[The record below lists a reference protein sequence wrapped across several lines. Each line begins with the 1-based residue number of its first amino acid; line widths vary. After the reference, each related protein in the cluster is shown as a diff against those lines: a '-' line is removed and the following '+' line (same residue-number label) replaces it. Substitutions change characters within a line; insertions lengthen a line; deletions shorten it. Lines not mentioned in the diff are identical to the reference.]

1 MAEKVKKLQHLQAG
15 QAVEIDPKN
24 AVQQE
29 CATCGCKFFRLVM
42 TVFKV
47 SALVSPTGQ
56 ELVIQQPVLICTKC
70 EVVLETN

>member
-1 MAEKVKKLQHLQAG
+1 MVQTQGKIKHLQAG

-24 AVQQE
+24 AVQQQ
-29 CATCGCKFFRLVM
+29 CATCGCKFFRMVM

-70 EVVLETN
+70 EIVLETT

>member
-1 MAEKVKKLQHLQAG
+1 MGGKNKLKHLQAG
-15 QAVEIDPKN
+15 QAVEIDPKH
-24 AVQQE
+24 AIQQQ
-29 CATCGCKFFRLVM
+29 CAACGNKFFRLVM

-70 EVVLETN
+70 EIVLETT

>member
-1 MAEKVKKLQHLQAG
+1 MEKNQNKIKHLQAG
-15 QAVEIDPKN
+15 QQVEIDPKH

-29 CATCGCKFFRLVM
+29 CAACGCKFFRLVM
-42 TVFKV
+42 TVYKI

-70 EVVLETN
+70 EIVLETT